1 MKINNKNLYY
11 EIARKMYKILKI
23 TKKLNGNF
31 NLYIKDY
38 KEEKI
43 QIHLETLYSYGLLSK
58 KEIYEQEFEEMM
70 SENEK
75 KLTKQKALKTLSMA
89 NKTKKELIL
98 KLRQSKFS
106 SDAIDYAM
114 SFVDEYD
121 FIDEENI
128 AKTLVEGK
136 YSKKRYSKRA
146 MVSKLRQKGID
157 SNVINDSVKDI
168 SDDEEFEN
176 AMYFAQKKLKT
187 IRDDDK
193 YKVRNKLMSALSY
206 RGFSYYIIKKVT
218 EDILKGFYDDF
229 EYYED

>member
-1 MKINNKNLYY
+1 
-11 EIARKMYKILKI
+11 MYKILKI

-38 KEEKI
+38 KDEKVEV
-43 QIHLETLYSYGLLSK
+43 HLETLYSYKLLSK
-58 KEIYEQEFEEMM
+58 KEMDENEFEEMM

-75 KLTKQKALKTLSMA
+75 KLAKQKALKTLSMA
-89 NKTKKELIL
+89 NKTKKELVL
-98 KLRQSKFS
+98 KLKQSKFS
-106 SDAIDYAM
+106 TEAIDYAM
-114 SFVDEYD
+114 TFVDKYD

-146 MVSKLRQKGID
+146 MISKLRQKGISSDVIGD
-157 SNVINDSVKDI
+157 SIKDI
-168 SDDEEFEN
+168 GDDEEFEN
-176 AMYFAQKKLKT
+176 AMYFAQKKLRT

-206 RGFSYYIIKKVT
+206 RGFSYDIIKRVS
-218 EDILKGFYDDF
+218 EDLLKNFGEED
-229 EYYED
+229 EYYYD

>member
-1 MKINNKNLYY
+1 
-11 EIARKMYKILKI
+11 MYKILKI

-38 KEEKI
+38 KDEKVEV
-43 QIHLETLYSYGLLSK
+43 HLETLYSYKLLSK
-58 KEIYEQEFEEMM
+58 KEMDENEFEEMM

-75 KLTKQKALKTLSMA
+75 KLAKQKALKTLSMA
-89 NKTKKELIL
+89 NKTKKELVL
-98 KLRQSKFS
+98 KLKQSKFS
-106 SDAIDYAM
+106 TEAIDYAM
-114 SFVDEYD
+114 TFVDKYD

-146 MVSKLRQKGID
+146 MMSKLRQKGISSD
-157 SNVINDSVKDI
+157 VIGDSVKDI
-168 SDDEEFEN
+168 GDDEEFEN
-176 AMYFAQKKLKT
+176 AMYFAQKKLRT

-206 RGFSYYIIKKVT
+206 RGFSYDIIKRVS
-218 EDILKGFYDDF
+218 EDLLKNFG
-229 EYYED
+229 E

>member
-1 MKINNKNLYY
+1 
-11 EIARKMYKILKI
+11 MYKILKI

-38 KEEKI
+38 KDEKVEV
-43 QIHLETLYSYGLLSK
+43 HLETLYSYKLLSK
-58 KEIYEQEFEEMM
+58 KEMDEKEFEEMM

-75 KLTKQKALKTLSMA
+75 KLAKQKALKTLSMA

-98 KLRQSKFS
+98 KLKQSKFS
-106 SDAIDYAM
+106 TEAIDYAM
-114 SFVDEYD
+114 TFVDKYD

-146 MVSKLRQKGID
+146 MISKLRQKGISSDVIGD
-157 SNVINDSVKDI
+157 SIKDI
-168 SDDEEFEN
+168 GDDEEFEN
-176 AMYFAQKKLKT
+176 AMYFAQKKLRT

-206 RGFSYYIIKKVT
+206 RGFSYDIIKRVS
-218 EDILKGFYDDF
+218 ENILKDF
-229 EYYED
+229 GQEDEYYDV

>member
-1 MKINNKNLYY
+1 
-11 EIARKMYKILKI
+11 MYKILKI

-38 KEEKI
+38 KDEKLE
-43 QIHLETLYSYGLLSK
+43 IHLETLYSYKLLSK
-58 KEIYEQEFEEMM
+58 KEMDENEFEEMM

-75 KLTKQKALKTLSMA
+75 KLAKQKALKTLSMA

-98 KLRQSKFS
+98 KLKQSKFS
-106 SDAIDYAM
+106 TEAIDYAM
-114 SFVDEYD
+114 TFVDKYD

-146 MVSKLRQKGID
+146 MMSKLRQKGISSD
-157 SNVINDSVKDI
+157 VIGDSVKDI
-168 SDDEEFEN
+168 GDYEEFEN
-176 AMYFAQKKLKT
+176 AMYFAQKKLRT

-206 RGFSYYIIKKVT
+206 RGFSYDIIKRVS
-218 EDILKGFYDDF
+218 ENILKDF
-229 EYYED
+229 GQEDEYYDV

>member
-1 MKINNKNLYY
+1 
-11 EIARKMYKILKI
+11 MYKILKI

-38 KEEKI
+38 KDEKLEV
-43 QIHLETLYSYGLLSK
+43 HLETLYSYGLLSK
-58 KEIYEQEFEEMM
+58 KEMDEKEFEEMM

-75 KLTKQKALKTLSMA
+75 KLAKQKALKTLSMA

-98 KLRQSKFS
+98 KLKQSKFS
-106 SDAIDYAM
+106 TEAIDYAM
-114 SFVDEYD
+114 TFVDRYD

-146 MVSKLRQKGID
+146 MMSKLRQKGISSD
-157 SNVINDSVKDI
+157 VIGDSVKDI
-168 SDDEEFEN
+168 GDDEEFEN
-176 AMYFAQKKLKT
+176 AMYFAQKKLRT

-206 RGFSYYIIKKVT
+206 RGFSYDIIRRVS
-218 EDILKGFYDDF
+218 EDLLKNFGQED
-229 EYYED
+229 EYYDV

>member
-1 MKINNKNLYY
+1 
-11 EIARKMYKILKI
+11 MYKILKI

-38 KEEKI
+38 KDEKLEV
-43 QIHLETLYSYGLLSK
+43 HLETLYSYGLLSK
-58 KEIYEQEFEEMM
+58 KEMDEEEFEEMM

-75 KLTKQKALKTLSMA
+75 KLAKQKALKTLSMA

-98 KLRQSKFS
+98 KLKQSKFS
-106 SDAIDYAM
+106 TEAIDYAM
-114 SFVDEYD
+114 TFVDRYD

-146 MVSKLRQKGID
+146 MMSKLRQKGISSD
-157 SNVINDSVKDI
+157 VIGDSVKDI
-168 SDDEEFEN
+168 GDDEEFEN
-176 AMYFAQKKLKT
+176 AMYFAQKKLRT

-206 RGFSYYIIKKVT
+206 RGFSYDIIRRVS
-218 EDILKGFYDDF
+218 EDLLKNFGEED
-229 EYYED
+229 EYYYD

>member
-1 MKINNKNLYY
+1 
-11 EIARKMYKILKI
+11 MYKILKI

-38 KEEKI
+38 KDEKLEV
-43 QIHLETLYSYGLLSK
+43 HLETLYSYKLLSK
-58 KEIYEQEFEEMM
+58 KEMDEKEFEEMM

-75 KLTKQKALKTLSMA
+75 KLAKQKALKTLSMA

-98 KLRQSKFS
+98 KLKQSKFS
-106 SDAIDYAM
+106 TEAIDYAM
-114 SFVDEYD
+114 TFVDKYD

-136 YSKKRYSKRA
+136 YSKKRYSKMA
-146 MVSKLRQKGID
+146 MISKLRQKGISSD
-157 SNVINDSVKDI
+157 VIGDSVKDI
-168 SDDEEFEN
+168 GDDEEFEN
-176 AMYFAQKKLKT
+176 AMYFAQKKLRT

-206 RGFSYYIIKKVT
+206 RGFSYDIIRRVS
-218 EDILKGFYDDF
+218 EDLLKNFGQED
-229 EYYED
+229 EYYDV

>member
-1 MKINNKNLYY
+1 
-11 EIARKMYKILKI
+11 MYKILKI

-38 KEEKI
+38 KDEKVEV
-43 QIHLETLYSYGLLSK
+43 HLETLYSYKLLSK
-58 KEIYEQEFEEMM
+58 KEMDEKEFEEMM

-75 KLTKQKALKTLSMA
+75 KLAKQKALKTLSMA

-98 KLRQSKFS
+98 KLKQSKFS
-106 SDAIDYAM
+106 TEAIDYAM
-114 SFVDEYD
+114 TFVDKYD

-146 MVSKLRQKGID
+146 MMSKLRQKGISSD
-157 SNVINDSVKDI
+157 VIGDSVKDI
-168 SDDEEFEN
+168 GDDEEFEN
-176 AMYFAQKKLKT
+176 AMYFAQKKLRT

-206 RGFSYYIIKKVT
+206 RGFSYDIIRRVS
-218 EDILKGFYDDF
+218 EDLLRLVDRKSVV
-229 EYYED
+229 

>member
-1 MKINNKNLYY
+1 
-11 EIARKMYKILKI
+11 MYKILKI

-38 KEEKI
+38 KDEKLEV
-43 QIHLETLYSYGLLSK
+43 HLETLYSYGLLSK
-58 KEIYEQEFEEMM
+58 KEMDEKEFEDMLV
-70 SENEK
+70 ENEK
-75 KLTKQKALKTLSMA
+75 KLAKQKALKTLSMA

-98 KLRQSKFS
+98 KLKQSKFS
-106 SDAIDYAM
+106 TEAIDYAM
-114 SFVDEYD
+114 TFLDRYD

-146 MVSKLRQKGID
+146 MMSKLRQKGISSD
-157 SNVINDSVKDI
+157 VIGDSVKDI
-168 SDDEEFEN
+168 GDDEEFEN
-176 AMYFAQKKLKT
+176 AMYFAQKKLRT

-206 RGFSYYIIKKVT
+206 RGFSYDIIRRVSEHLLKNFGQ
-218 EDILKGFYDDF
+218 ED
-229 EYYED
+229 EYYDV

>member
-1 MKINNKNLYY
+1 
-11 EIARKMYKILKI
+11 MYKILKI

-38 KEEKI
+38 KDEKLEV
-43 QIHLETLYSYGLLSK
+43 HLETLYSYGLLSK
-58 KEIYEQEFEEMM
+58 KEMDEEEFEEMM

-75 KLTKQKALKTLSMA
+75 KLAKQKALKTLSMA

-98 KLRQSKFS
+98 KLKQSKFS
-106 SDAIDYAM
+106 TEAIDYAM
-114 SFVDEYD
+114 TFVDRYD

-146 MVSKLRQKGID
+146 MMSKLRQKGISSD
-157 SNVINDSVKDI
+157 VIGDSVKDI
-168 SDDEEFEN
+168 GDDEEFEN
-176 AMYFAQKKLKT
+176 AMYFAQKKLRT

-206 RGFSYYIIKKVT
+206 RGFSYDIIRRVS
-218 EDILKGFYDDF
+218 EDLLKNFG
-229 EYYED
+229 EEDE

>member
-1 MKINNKNLYY
+1 
-11 EIARKMYKILKI
+11 MYKILKI

-38 KEEKI
+38 KDEKLEV
-43 QIHLETLYSYGLLSK
+43 HLETLYSYGLLSK
-58 KEIYEQEFEEMM
+58 KEMDEKECEEMM
-70 SENEK
+70 LENEK
-75 KLTKQKALKTLSMA
+75 KLAKQKALKTLSMA

-98 KLRQSKFS
+98 KLKQSKFS
-106 SDAIDYAM
+106 TEAIDYAM
-114 SFVDEYD
+114 TFVDRYD

-146 MVSKLRQKGID
+146 MMSKLRQKGISSD
-157 SNVINDSVKDI
+157 VIGDSVKDI
-168 SDDEEFEN
+168 GDDEEFEN
-176 AMYFAQKKLKT
+176 AMYFAQKKLRT

-206 RGFSYYIIKKVT
+206 RGFSYDIIKRVS
-218 EDILKGFYDDF
+218 EDLLKNFGEEDEYYDD
-229 EYYED
+229 

>member
-1 MKINNKNLYY
+1 
-11 EIARKMYKILKI
+11 MYKILKI

-38 KEEKI
+38 KDEKLEV
-43 QIHLETLYSYGLLSK
+43 HLETLYSYGLLSK
-58 KEIYEQEFEEMM
+58 KEMDEKEFEDMLV
-70 SENEK
+70 ENEK
-75 KLTKQKALKTLSMA
+75 KLAKQKALKTLSMA

-98 KLRQSKFS
+98 KLKQSKFS
-106 SDAIDYAM
+106 TEAIDYAM
-114 SFVDEYD
+114 TFVDKYD

-146 MVSKLRQKGID
+146 MMSKLRQKGISSD
-157 SNVINDSVKDI
+157 VIGDSVKDI
-168 SDDEEFEN
+168 GDDEEFEN
-176 AMYFAQKKLKT
+176 AMYFAQKKLRT

-206 RGFSYYIIKKVT
+206 RGFSYDIIKRVS
-218 EDILKGFYDDF
+218 EDLLKNFGEED
-229 EYYED
+229 EYYYD

>member
-1 MKINNKNLYY
+1 
-11 EIARKMYKILKI
+11 MYKILKI

-38 KEEKI
+38 KDEKVEV
-43 QIHLETLYSYGLLSK
+43 HLETLYSYKLLSK
-58 KEIYEQEFEEMM
+58 KEMDENEFEEMM

-75 KLTKQKALKTLSMA
+75 KLAKQKALKTLSMA
-89 NKTKKELIL
+89 NKTKKELVL
-98 KLRQSKFS
+98 KLKQSKFS
-106 SDAIDYAM
+106 TEAIDYAM
-114 SFVDEYD
+114 TFVDKYD

-146 MVSKLRQKGID
+146 MMSKLRQKGISSD
-157 SNVINDSVKDI
+157 VIGDSVKDI
-168 SDDEEFEN
+168 GDDEEFEN
-176 AMYFAQKKLKT
+176 AMYFAQKKLRT

-206 RGFSYYIIKKVT
+206 RGFSYDIIKRVS
-218 EDILKGFYDDF
+218 ENILKDF
-229 EYYED
+229 GQEDEYYDV

>member
-1 MKINNKNLYY
+1 
-11 EIARKMYKILKI
+11 MYKILKI

-38 KEEKI
+38 KDEKVEV
-43 QIHLETLYSYGLLSK
+43 HLETLYSYKLLSK
-58 KEIYEQEFEEMM
+58 KEMDEKEFEEMM
-70 SENEK
+70 LENEK
-75 KLTKQKALKTLSMA
+75 KLAKQKALKTLSMA

-98 KLRQSKFS
+98 KLKQSKFS
-106 SDAIDYAM
+106 TEAIDYAM
-114 SFVDEYD
+114 TFVDKYD

-146 MVSKLRQKGID
+146 MISKLRQKGISSDVIGD
-157 SNVINDSVKDI
+157 SIKDI
-168 SDDEEFEN
+168 GDDEEFEN
-176 AMYFAQKKLKT
+176 AMYFAQKKLRT

-206 RGFSYYIIKKVT
+206 RGFSYDIIKRVS
-218 EDILKGFYDDF
+218 EDLLKNFGEED
-229 EYYED
+229 EYYYD